1 MDRSYFGE
9 MIFQQNHRNNE
20 FHNEGKAPLVLPA
33 IRQKYGFP
41 AKGETRFYFAISQS
55 GEAIVIQQDY
65 APPSNGRISDE
76 ISVYRLMRT
85 RRADYDK
92 RFFQE
97 LASDFLFKTHSAEF
111 PANEAIAIQ
120 TWSLFTEAITK
131 NPDWHA
137 EQFFVPAKPS
147 ANQHLRSAEITEILK
162 YREICCSLTEQSL
175 MWAAYISRSLNNSTN
190 SKIQAILLATI
201 DFDHPASI
209 RYSAEEIRS
218 ALNCLP
224 DCPYKA
230 KGLLYLFTQQQ
241 PLTED
246 EIDCFRNA
254 PAVQKELIEKY
265 LNALYHADIEEIDNL
280 CPLLSSAMLPSVILS
295 NTGLTRVVHALLDKG
310 FSNPR
315 MHLELLLL
323 CSAIWDDRDAQA
335 YLQSCMDMIRSSQRI
350 RHQLLMTLKEN
361 EALQKR
367 FADEFTCIG
376 YEAETALLRGEYTIH
391 YIHDAYYLGLVKSS
405 DYLPFYQEMCVQPLS
420 DLLWNDFQKNESYG
434 NIRNFYDHANWRIRR
449 KVKRAFQKRV
459 FSHAENSITQA
470 LQSLCCALAEKKSY
484 RKKLKQIK
492 RAGRADNDAEVQ

>member
-20 FHNEGKAPLVLPA
+20 FHNAGKAPLVLPA

-65 APPSNGRISDE
+65 ALPSNGRISDE

-85 RRADYDK
+85 RRAGYDK

-111 PANEAIAIQ
+111 PANETIAIQ

-190 SKIQAILLATI
+190 SKIQAIQLATI

-230 KGLLYLFTQQQ
+230 LGLLYLFTQQQ
-241 PLTED
+241 PLTES
-246 EIDCFRNA
+246 EIDYLQSSSV
-254 PAVQKELIEKY
+254 VQRALVEKY
-265 LNALYHADIEEIDNL
+265 LSALCDANTKEIDNL

-350 RHQLLMTLKEN
+350 RHQLLLTLKEN

-449 KVKRAFQKRV
+449 KVKRTFQKRV
-459 FSHAENSITQA
+459 FSDANRSIKRA
-470 LQSLCCALAEKKSY
+470 LQSLCCALAEKRDCK
-484 RKKLKQIK
+484 KKLKQIN
-492 RAGRADNDAEVQ
+492 RTDSDAEVQ

>member
-9 MIFQQNHRNNE
+9 IIFQQNHRNNE

-33 IRQKYGFP
+33 IRKTYGFP

-65 APPSNGRISDE
+65 APPSNGRIADE

-85 RRADYDK
+85 RQDYDR
-92 RFFQE
+92 RFLQE
-97 LASDFLFKTHSAEF
+97 LASDFLFGTHSAEF
-111 PANEAIAIQ
+111 PADAAATQ
-120 TWSLFTEAITK
+120 TWILFTEAVTK

-162 YREICCSLTEQSL
+162 YREICCALTEQSL

-190 SKIQAILLATI
+190 SKIQAIQLATI
-201 DFDHPASI
+201 DFEHPARI
-209 RYSAEEIRS
+209 RHSVEEIRS

-230 KGLLYLFTQQQ
+230 QGLLYLFTQQQ

-246 EIDCFRNA
+246 EIEYLRSSS
-254 PAVQKELIEKY
+254 AVQTALIETY
-265 LNALYHADIEEIDNL
+265 LSALYDADVEEIDNL
-280 CPLLSSAMLPSVILS
+280 CPLLSSAVLPNVILS
-295 NTGLTRVVHALLDKG
+295 NTGLTRMVHALLDKG
-310 FSNPR
+310 ADNPR

-335 YLQSCMDMIRSSQRI
+335 YLQSCMDMIRSVPKI
-350 RHQLLMTLKEN
+350 RHQLLLTLKEN

-367 FADEFTCIG
+367 FADGFACIG
-376 YEAETALLRGEYTIH
+376 YEAEAAMLRGEYDNI
-391 YIHDAYYLGLVKSS
+391 YIHDAYYLGLVCSS
-405 DYLPFYQEMCVQPLS
+405 DYLPIYQKTCVQPLS
-420 DLLWNDFQKNESYG
+420 DLLWNDFQNESYG
-434 NIRNFYDHANWRIRR
+434 NIQNFYDHANWRIRR
-449 KVKRAFQKRV
+449 KVKRTFQKRV
-459 FSHAENSITQA
+459 FADANRRIRRA
-470 LQSLCCALAEKKSY
+470 LQSLCRALAEKRSCK
-484 RKKLKQIK
+484 KKLKQIK
-492 RAGRADNDAEVQ
+492 RAGSDADVQ

>member
-1 MDRSYFGE
+1 MNNSYFGE

-20 FHNEGKAPLVLPA
+20 FHNAGKAPLVLPA

-41 AKGETRFYFAISQS
+41 AKGETKFYFAISQS

-65 APPSNGRISDE
+65 APPSNGRIADE

-111 PANEAIAIQ
+111 PANETIAIQ

-190 SKIQAILLATI
+190 SKIQAIQLATI

-209 RYSAEEIRS
+209 RYNAEEIRS

-241 PLTED
+241 PLTEN
-246 EIDCFRNA
+246 EIEYLRSSSV
-254 PAVQKELIEKY
+254 VQRALVEKY
-265 LNALYHADIEEIDNL
+265 LSALHDADTEEIDNL
-280 CPLLSSAMLPSVILS
+280 CPLLSSAMLANVIPS
-295 NTGLTRVVHALLDKG
+295 NAGLTRVVHALLDKG
-310 FSNPR
+310 ASNPR

-335 YLQSCMDMIRSSQRI
+335 YLQSCMDMIRCDPKI
-350 RHQLLMTLKEN
+350 RHQLLLTLKEN

-367 FADEFTCIG
+367 FADGFTCIG
-376 YEAETALLRGEYTIH
+376 YEAEAALLRGEGDNV
-391 YIHDAYYLGLVKSS
+391 YIHDAYYLGLVCSS
-405 DYLPFYQEMCVQPLS
+405 DYLPIYQKTCVQPLS
-420 DLLWNDFQKNESYG
+420 DLLWNDFQNESYG

-459 FSHAENSITQA
+459 FSDANRRIRRA
-470 LQSLCCALAEKKSY
+470 LQSLCRALAEKKSC

-492 RAGRADNDAEVQ
+492 RV

>member
-1 MDRSYFGE
+1 MDRFYFGE
-9 MIFQQNHRNNE
+9 MIFQQSHRNNE

-41 AKGETRFYFAISQS
+41 AKGETRLYFAISQS

-65 APPSNGRISDE
+65 APPSNGRIADE

-85 RRADYDK
+85 RQAGYDK

-97 LASDFLFKTHSAEF
+97 LASDLLFKTHSAEF

-120 TWSLFTEAITK
+120 TWILFTEAVTK

-162 YREICCSLTEQSL
+162 YRDICCDLTEQLL

-190 SKIQAILLATI
+190 SKIRAIQLATI

-241 PLTED
+241 PLTES
-246 EIDCFRNA
+246 EIDYLQSSSV
-254 PAVQKELIEKY
+254 VQRALVEKY
-265 LNALYHADIEEIDNL
+265 LSALCDANTKEIDNL

-350 RHQLLMTLKEN
+350 RHQLLITLKEN

-420 DLLWNDFQKNESYG
+420 DLLWNDFQNESYG
-434 NIRNFYDHANWRIRR
+434 NIRNFYGHANWRIRR
-449 KVKRAFQKRV
+449 KVKHTFQKMV
-459 FSHAENSITQA
+459 FSHSDRSIKRA
-470 LQSLCCALAEKKSY
+470 LQSLCRALAEKRSCK
-484 RKKLKQIK
+484 KKLKQIK
-492 RAGRADNDAEVQ
+492 RAGSDAEVQ

>member
-41 AKGETRFYFAISQS
+41 AKGETRYYFAISQS

-65 APPSNGRISDE
+65 ASPSNGRIADE

-85 RRADYDK
+85 RRAGYDK

-111 PANEAIAIQ
+111 PANETIAIQ

-162 YREICCSLTEQSL
+162 YREICCDLTEQLL

-190 SKIQAILLATI
+190 SKIRAIQLATI

-230 KGLLYLFTQQQ
+230 LGLLYLFTQQQ
-241 PLTED
+241 PLTES
-246 EIDCFRNA
+246 EIDYLQSSSV
-254 PAVQKELIEKY
+254 VQRALVEKY

-310 FSNPR
+310 ADNPR
-315 MHLELLLL
+315 MRLELLLL

-335 YLQSCMDMIRSSQRI
+335 YLQSCMDMIRCVPKI
-350 RHQLLMTLKEN
+350 RHQLLLTLKEN

-367 FADEFTCIG
+367 FDEFTCIG
-376 YEAETALLRGEYTIH
+376 YEAETALLRGEH
-391 YIHDAYYLGLVKSS
+391 DNAYIHDAYYLGLVCSS
-405 DYLPFYQEMCVQPLS
+405 DYLPIYQKACVQPLS
-420 DLLWNDFQKNESYG
+420 DLLWNDFQNESYG
-434 NIRNFYDHANWRIRR
+434 NIQNFYDHANWRIRR

-459 FSHAENSITQA
+459 FADANRRIRRA
-470 LQSLCCALAEKKSY
+470 LQSLCRALAEKRSCK
-484 RKKLKQIK
+484 KKLKQIK
-492 RAGRADNDAEVQ
+492 RAGSDAEVQ

>member
-20 FHNEGKAPLVLPA
+20 FHNAGKAPLVLPA

-41 AKGETRFYFAISQS
+41 AKGETRYYFAISQK

-65 APPSNGRISDE
+65 APPSNGRIADE
-76 ISVYRLMRT
+76 ILVYRLMRT

-190 SKIQAILLATI
+190 SKIQAIQLATI

-241 PLTED
+241 SLTED

-335 YLQSCMDMIRSSQRI
+335 YLQSCMDMIRCVPKI
-350 RHQLLMTLKEN
+350 RHQLLLTLKEN

-367 FADEFTCIG
+367 FDEFTCIG
-376 YEAETALLRGEYTIH
+376 YEAEAAMLRGEYDNI
-391 YIHDAYYLGLVKSS
+391 YIHDAYYLGLVESS
-405 DYLPFYQEMCVQPLS
+405 DYLPFYREICVQPLS
-420 DLLWNDFQKNESYG
+420 DLLWNDFQNESYG
-434 NIRNFYDHANWRIRR
+434 NIRNFYGHANWRIRR
-449 KVKRAFQKRV
+449 KVKRTFQKRV
-459 FSHAENSITQA
+459 FADANRRIRQA
-470 LQSLCCALAEKKSY
+470 LQSLCRALAEKRSCK
-484 RKKLKQIK
+484 KKLKQIK
-492 RAGRADNDAEVQ
+492 RTGSDADVQ

>member
-1 MDRSYFGE
+1 MS
-9 MIFQQNHRNNE
+9 
-20 FHNEGKAPLVLPA
+20 
-33 IRQKYGFP
+33 
-41 AKGETRFYFAISQS
+41 
-55 GEAIVIQQDY
+55 
-65 APPSNGRISDE
+65 
-76 ISVYRLMRT
+76 
-85 RRADYDK
+85 
-92 RFFQE
+92 
-97 LASDFLFKTHSAEF
+97 
-111 PANEAIAIQ
+111 
-120 TWSLFTEAITK
+120 
-131 NPDWHA
+131 
-137 EQFFVPAKPS
+137 
-147 ANQHLRSAEITEILK
+147 
-162 YREICCSLTEQSL
+162 
-175 MWAAYISRSLNNSTN
+175 
-190 SKIQAILLATI
+190 
-201 DFDHPASI
+201 
-209 RYSAEEIRS
+209 
-218 ALNCLP
+218 
-224 DCPYKA
+224 
-230 KGLLYLFTQQQ
+230 TQQQ

-265 LNALYHADIEEIDNL
+265 LNALYHANIEEIDNL